1 MIFYVI
7 LIYDPA
13 ERTANIH
20 AVPANM
26 LLNPSPHI
34 SIFQFFL
41 FFMNSTLLTKQDQ
54 TVSLRPSAKT
64 YLRKSFNF
72 SRLIL
77 QSIVWQKMTRSLEKE
92 MFISGVV
99 DWTFPS
105 EHTRNVRTI
114 QFDIVTSGPHPQ
126 PTDLLSFFWETLRE
140 PFLEK

>member
-1 MIFYVI
+1 MYVKAYVGQAGWLLGTTASATYSISLIVPGLLARHNDLLCYI

-64 YLRKSFNF
+64 YLRKKF
-72 SRLIL
+72 
-77 QSIVWQKMTRSLEKE
+77 
-92 MFISGVV
+92 
-99 DWTFPS
+99 
-105 EHTRNVRTI
+105 
-114 QFDIVTSGPHPQ
+114 
-126 PTDLLSFFWETLRE
+126 
-140 PFLEK
+140 

>member
-72 SRLIL
+72 PRLIL

-105 EHTRNVRTI
+105 ERTRNVR
-114 QFDIVTSGPHPQ
+114 QFNLILLPQ
-126 PTDLLSFFWETLRE
+126 GLIHNPQTYCQFFA
-140 PFLEK
+140 